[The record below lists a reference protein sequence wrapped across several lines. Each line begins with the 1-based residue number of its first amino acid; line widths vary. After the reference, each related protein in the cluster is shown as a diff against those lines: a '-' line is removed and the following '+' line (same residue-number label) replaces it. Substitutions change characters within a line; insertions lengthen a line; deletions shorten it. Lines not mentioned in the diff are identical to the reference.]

1 MSWDCL
7 SYLKWTK
14 CNNSQSNGLHLAK
27 YIYISNRFIWT
38 FSFCQSAVTRGDTMG
53 RCERENLSFFGRI
66 WCFPIVVFLVCA
78 VLYLSVCFPWLGNI
92 YINLKTKCAI
102 GSLFKTLFY
111 KYSHGRFI
119 RICTAWLHVYN
130 SFNCR
135 RPSQTKQTIPSF
147 QNFYDNRFCLWSI
160 RKIIILLFRVC
171 LAI

>member
-1 MSWDCL
+1 MDCIL
-7 SYLKWTK
+7 PS
-14 CNNSQSNGLHLAK
+14 
-27 YIYISNRFIWT
+27 IYISQT
-38 FSFCQSAVTRGDTMG
+38 D
-53 RCERENLSFFGRI
+53 LSGLFLFARVRSHGETLWEDANEKIFHFFGRI